1 MYDKITKK
9 VLERFRDKLVVRKSD
24 LVELIRDDVSKNP
37 GNPSEMI
44 NVITNILV
52 QRKMITPLY
61 MSQSTFAIT
70 QIGVRE

>member
-9 VLERFRDKLVVRKSD
+9 VLERFRDKLVVRKSE

-44 NVITNILV
+44 NVITKILV
-52 QRKMITPLY
+52 QKKMITPLY

-70 QIGVRE
+70 QRGVRE